1 MEDRTSYAGSDAVA
15 PAPKASTGSGLEFTK
30 GLTLVGS

>member
-1 MEDRTSYAGSDAVA
+1 MEDRVSYAGSDAVA
-15 PAPKASTGSGLEFTK
+15 PAPKANTGLVPEFTK